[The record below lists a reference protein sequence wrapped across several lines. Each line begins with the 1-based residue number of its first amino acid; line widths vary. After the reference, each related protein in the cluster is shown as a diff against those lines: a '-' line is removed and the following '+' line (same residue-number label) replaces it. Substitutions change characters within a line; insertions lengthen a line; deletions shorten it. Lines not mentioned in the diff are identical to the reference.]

1 MTEAIIVAVLGLVGT
16 LYRCLQDTAY
26 SPTEYASAWEV
37 QNA

>member
-16 LYRCLQDTAY
+16 LYKCLQDTAY
-26 SPTEYASAWEV
+26 SSVEYAAAWEV